1 MAIEKDLPPVQGN
14 VEATDIELP
23 SGIAQEPGVEITEDE
38 EGVEINFEPGKEVDT
53 EFSENIAEKMD
64 DSDLSSLSSELVTEF
79 RNDKDSRKDWET
91 TYTQGLDLLGFK
103 YEQRDQP
110 FRDASG
116 VTHPLLAESVTQF
129 QAQAYKE
136 LMPSAGPVN
145 VQIVGKETPE
155 VYEQSIRVKN
165 FMNYQII
172 DIMEDY
178 TPDMDQMLFY
188 LPLSGSTFKKVYYD
202 EGLERAVSKFIPAE
216 DLVVPYTATDL
227 ETCERVTHVVKM
239 SSNEFR
245 KKQVAG
251 FYRDV
256 EINPSTTNIEDQVK
270 EKVSDIEGVKKV
282 GGDSDEV
289 TLYEMHTLLDLE
301 GFGDKDEDGEETG
314 IKVPYIVTI
323 EESSGEVLS
332 IYRNYSEDDPFK
344 KKRQYFVHYKF
355 LPGLGFYGFGLIHMI
370 GGLSRTA
377 TSVLRQLLDAGKLA
391 NLPAGFKSRGLR
403 VRDDAEPIQPGE
415 FRDVDAP
422 AGDLRA
428 SIMTLPFKEPSQT
441 LYSLLSFVVEAG
453 KRFASIADLP
463 TADSNSQAPVG
474 TTIALLEKGS
484 RVISA
489 IHKRLHYSLKT
500 EFKLLAKVF
509 SEYLPPVYPYEVVG
523 GDRYIKQT
531 DFDSR
536 VDVIPVSDPNIFSIS
551 QRVTMAQTQL
561 QLAQSAPA
569 LHNLREAYRRMYESM
584 GVQNIDNILKKEEQP
599 KPKDPAIENAD
610 SLEDQ
615 QNLYAF
621 PGQNHDAHILAHLVF
636 GSSPMIMAN
645 AMAAMK
651 LQKHIMEHVSI
662 KAQEQAEVQIRQMQ
676 TQGMDPQSIEL
687 AKASMIAQLEAQF
700 TQEVKTKS
708 TEISGGAAPDPI
720 VELKA
725 KELQIRQQDNLSDA
739 QIAQQRIVLDQQKLQ
754 QKMMADAA
762 RIESQ
767 EDIAKLRTSNK
778 NKQQ

>member
-38 EGVEINFEPGKEVDT
+38 EGVEINFEPGKEIDT
-53 EFSENIAEKMD
+53 TFNENIAEKMD
-64 DSDLSSLSSELVTEF
+64 ERDLSSLSSELITEF
-79 RNDKDSRKDWET
+79 RDDKDSRKDWET

-103 YEQRDQP
+103 YEERDQP

-116 VTHPLLAESVTQF
+116 VSHPLLAESVTQF

-136 LMPSAGPVN
+136 LMPSSGPVN

-165 FMNYQII
+165 FMNYQIV
-172 DIMEDY
+172 DVMEDY

-202 EGLERAVSKFIPAE
+202 EGLERAVAKFIPAE

-227 ETCERVTHVVKM
+227 ETCERITHVVKM

-245 KKQVAG
+245 KKQISG
-251 FYRDV
+251 FYRDI

-289 TLYEMHTLLDLE
+289 TLYEMHTLLDLK

-314 IKVPYIVTI
+314 IKIPYIVTI
-323 EESSGEVLS
+323 EESSGEILS
-332 IYRNYSEDDPFK
+332 IYRNYNEDDPFK

-377 TSVLRQLLDAGKLA
+377 TSVLRQLLDAGTLA

-463 TADSNSQAPVG
+463 TADTNSQAPVG

-531 DFDSR
+531 DFDNR

-561 QLAQSAPA
+561 QLAQSAPM
-569 LHNLREAYRRMYESM
+569 LHNLREAYRRMYEAM

-621 PGQNHDAHILAHLVF
+621 PGQNHDAHIMAHLVF
-636 GSSPMIMAN
+636 GSSPMIIAN
-645 AMAAMK
+645 PMAAMK

-676 TQGMDPQSIEL
+676 TQGMDPQSIEI
-687 AKASMIAQLEAQF
+687 AKASMVAQLEAQF
-700 TQEVKTKS
+700 TQDVKNKSNEV
-708 TEISGGAAPDPI
+708 SGGTAPDPI

-725 KELQIRQQDNLSDA
+725 KELQIRQQDNASDA
-739 QIAQQRIVLDQQKLQ
+739 QIAQQKILLDQQKLQ

-767 EDIAKLRTSNK
+767 EDIARLRASIK
-778 NKQQ
+778 NKKQ

>member
-14 VEATDIELP
+14 VEATDVELP

-136 LMPSAGPVN
+136 LMPSSGPVN

-377 TSVLRQLLDAGKLA
+377 TSVLRQLLDAGTLA

-615 QNLYAF
+615 QTYMRSQVRITML
-621 PGQNHDAHILAHLVF
+621 
-636 GSSPMIMAN
+636 
-645 AMAAMK
+645 
-651 LQKHIMEHVSI
+651 
-662 KAQEQAEVQIRQMQ
+662 
-676 TQGMDPQSIEL
+676 
-687 AKASMIAQLEAQF
+687 
-700 TQEVKTKS
+700 
-708 TEISGGAAPDPI
+708 IS
-720 VELKA
+720 
-725 KELQIRQQDNLSDA
+725 
-739 QIAQQRIVLDQQKLQ
+739 
-754 QKMMADAA
+754 
-762 RIESQ
+762 
-767 EDIAKLRTSNK
+767 
-778 NKQQ
+778 